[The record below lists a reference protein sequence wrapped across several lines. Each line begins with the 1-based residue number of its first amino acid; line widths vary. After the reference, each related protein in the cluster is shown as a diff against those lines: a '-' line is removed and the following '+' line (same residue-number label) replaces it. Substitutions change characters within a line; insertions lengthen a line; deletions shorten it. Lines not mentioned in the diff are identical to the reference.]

1 MAMTTTTEARG
12 QCWPLLCWKKSC
24 GGVVGTRSS
33 RLRCLLPRLDGSIV
47 RYNGDDN
54 IRGKD
59 GDARTRQAT
68 TMAEGRVGST
78 LPVEGDS
85 HYRGG
90 RRCNVELLCGKK
102 SCGGVVGTRSLR
114 LRCLLPRLEGSN
126 GNYCESLKHSV
137 DHYSVCHQGGCI
149 GGGLTQRRWLA
160 QPPPI
165 NAWLTMTII
174 CGGCGAGDCGHTE
187 GVHRQRA
194 VEMAEEEIGNA
205 RSSRDIASAWLR
217 KKMAMLGLYRQRA
230 TTTLEGKMVTL
241 GLDRRR

>member
-1 MAMTTTTEARG
+1 MIAGCGGCDVGDYGQTKGVYRQRAMAMVDEKVGNAR
-12 QCWPLLCWKKSC
+12 L
-24 GGVVGTRSS
+24 S
-33 RLRCLLPRLDGSIV
+33 R
-47 RYNGDDN
+47 DD
-54 IRGKD
+54 
-59 GDARTRQAT
+59 ASA
-68 TMAEGRVGST
+68 
-78 LPVEGDS
+78 
-85 HYRGG
+85 
-90 RRCNVELLCGKK
+90 LLCGKK

-194 VEMAEEEIGNA
+194 VEIAEEEIGNA

-217 KKMAMLGLYRQRA
+217 KKMTMLGLYRQRA